1 MVLRSS
7 GWARRYSHER
17 RSVPGPALNFDFK
30 FFARFRRD
38 SLVGQDFLESVD
50 NGQAFLF
57 YSQPSMPMVAHHY
70 NFETG
75 SWSTLD

>member
-1 MVLRSS
+1 MAAAIV
-7 GWARRYSHER
+7 SHKGRTGSYPQGLNELG
-17 RSVPGPALNFDFK
+17 VDAQALKEK
-30 FFARFRRD
+30 F
-38 SLVGQDFLESVD
+38 SLSYRVD